1 LQVFASS
8 ITRLPDYPITRFPDF
23 TVGFFG
29 RIRESL
35 SRTKQQIVERFDE
48 IVRAADEPERRSRP
62 VDVDTVEA
70 LEELLIS
77 ADIGVAA
84 TDRIINRVKQKSRN
98 GTSLRDL
105 VKQEIREVFA
115 TVDRPLDIVQ
125 HPKVTL
131 VVGVN
136 GTGKTTTVGKLANLL
151 KNEGETPLICAAD
164 TFRAAAVEQLEI
176 WATRA
181 GVDMVR
187 AREGADPAAVVY
199 DAISSGKARGR
210 DPILVDTAG
219 RLHTRVNLMN
229 ELEKIRRIAAR
240 EVSGAP
246 QEVLLVL
253 DATVGQN
260 GLTQAREFM
269 GAAGVNGIVL
279 TKLDGTAKGGVAVAI
294 ANDLKLPIR
303 YVGVGEGI
311 DDLVPFDAN
320 EYVDGLFEEKW

>member
-1 LQVFASS
+1 M
-8 ITRLPDYPITRFPDF
+8 
-23 TVGFFG
+23 FFG

-48 IVRAADEPERRSRP
+48 IVRRADEPERRSRP
-62 VDVDTVEA
+62 VDVETVEA

-84 TDRIINRVKQKSRN
+84 TERIIAAVKHAARATARACATWSSR
-98 GTSLRDL
+98 R
-105 VKQEIREVFA
+105 FA
-115 TVDRPLDIVQ
+115 PSSPPSTRRSSSATPPQ
-125 HPKVTL
+125 VTL
-131 VVGVN
+131 IVGVN

-151 KNEGETPLICAAD
+151 KSR
-164 TFRAAAVEQLEI
+164 RAAAADLRRRHVSRRRRRAARDLGERAPASTWCARAKAPI
-176 WATRA
+176 RRPSCSTRSR
-181 GVDMVR
+181 R
-187 AREGADPAAVVY
+187 ARR
-199 DAISSGKARGR
+199 KGR
-210 DPILVDTAG
+210 DPMLVDTAG

-240 EVSGAP
+240 EVPGAP

-260 GLTQAREFM
+260 GVTQAREFM
-269 GAAGVNGIVL
+269 GVAGVNGIVL

-294 ANDLKLPIR
+294 AHDLKLPIR

-311 DDLVPFDAN
+311 DDLVPFSAE